1 MRKTS
6 RISLCVL
13 CKFSGKN
20 LTLIGIPLPSFKFFS
35 LEGNFSISNTRSSI
49 VVGSLSGRS
58 VA

>member
-1 MRKTS
+1 MRETS

-13 CKFSGKN
+13 CKFSGEH
-20 LTLIGIPLPSFKFFS
+20 LTLIGIPLPPFKFFS
-35 LEGNFSISNTRSSI
+35 LEGNFSISNTRSAI

>member
-1 MRKTS
+1 MY
-6 RISLCVL
+6 IS
-13 CKFSGKN
+13 GEN

-35 LEGNFSISNTRSSI
+35 LEGNLSISNTRSSI